1 MKIEQVLAGT
11 SENHIAPFLGVHGE
25 DHERY
30 RETIEAMHAAGIGAL
45 CIEARPHDDFNGEG
59 WFSDLGFIF
68 QTCEELG
75 MRVWLLDDSHFP
87 TGYADGEVMKHH
99 PERRKRYLKLQ
110 TFDVMGP
117 VAGAQLNL
125 KYALMDPE
133 AAVLAVLAQR
143 RSGSDA
149 PVVEETID
157 ITASVH

>member
-1 MKIEQVLAGT
+1 
-11 SENHIAPFLGVHGE
+11 
-25 DHERY
+25 
-30 RETIEAMHAAGIGAL
+30 
-45 CIEARPHDDFNGEG
+45 
-59 WFSDLGFIF
+59 
-68 QTCEELG
+68 

-157 ITASVH
+157 ITASVHQRDDFQTGRPQTDPSAGRPVRSKAPAPWPISIFPRAPGISRC